1 MKTAEEYRRE
11 MESYKPWFDWELK
24 TGELTTPQRRIVRAM
39 RFGCYGEKKCFV
51 TQRPIVPQLLHD
63 AYDVH
68 HLVKRGSPGCNL
80 LINLRLAL
88 HGPNANAGKPRHT
101 SGIRAS
107 VKKSHSFAEI
117 DPTIILR
124 QVVRFE
130 SGSAEMQANAE
141 GEPTFI
147 RGLWTAII
155 NAKAHA
161 IPKQEAI
168 NGLAF
173 LIGLSPATTRKYLD
187 KQTSEQGP
195 FTETGKGALK
205 MITLK
210 PEWMAKLRQE
220 MGTV

>member
-1 MKTAEEYRRE
+1 MILDIGSGGNSEFPATFKRPGAICIDKRPSEGALVADVEDRL
-11 MESYKPWFDWELK
+11 PFDDSSVSKVFMYDVIEHLDSPGKALK
-24 TGELTTPQRRIVRAM
+24 EILRVLEPGGELELGT
-39 RFGCYGEKKCFV
+39 
-51 TQRPIVPQLLHD
+51 
-63 AYDVH
+63 
-68 HLVKRGSPGCNL
+68 
-80 LINLRLAL
+80 
-88 HGPNANAGKPRHT
+88 PNALWAPK
-101 SGIRAS
+101 
-107 VKKSHSFAEI
+107 
-117 DPTIILR
+117 
-124 QVVRFE
+124 VVRFE

-141 GEPTFI
+141 GEPMFI

-205 MITLK
+205 MVTLK

-220 MGTV
+220 MGTAD